1 MHHAQHLTEC
11 NSTAGGLTAHNLSVH
26 PGLNMGGINVKKKK
40 KRATSSYSL
49 SRASWPLIPC
59 YDINEGNSV
68 AAAVWSVANEP
79 PLL

>member
-40 KRATSSYSL
+40 KKGPL
-49 SRASWPLIPC
+49 PLIACLVLHGP
-59 YDINEGNSV
+59 
-68 AAAVWSVANEP
+68 
-79 PLL
+79 